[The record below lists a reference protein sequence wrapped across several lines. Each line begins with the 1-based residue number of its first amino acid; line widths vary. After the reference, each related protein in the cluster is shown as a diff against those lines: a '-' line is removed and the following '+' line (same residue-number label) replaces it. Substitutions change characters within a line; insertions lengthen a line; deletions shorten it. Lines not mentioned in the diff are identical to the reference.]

1 MRRFIRI
8 TLQGPFYSSKA
19 KIAYFWCKFTNSQLP
34 VNTYSSRLLEQCVN
48 ELSRLPGIGRKT
60 ALRLAL
66 HLLKQEDVTVDNLT
80 HAIAEMKGSINYCKV
95 CNNLSDGEVCQICVN
110 PKRDQG
116 MICVVSDIRD
126 ILAIEKTAQY
136 SGVYHVLNGIISPI
150 DGIGPNDLN
159 IDPLVKRVAEGDIRE
174 IIFALSSTIEGD
186 TTSYYIFKKINNHN
200 VSVSTIARGISVGD
214 ELEYADEVTLG
225 RSIMNRMPYQSGIK

>member
-1 MRRFIRI
+1 
-8 TLQGPFYSSKA
+8 
-19 KIAYFWCKFTNSQLP
+19 

-66 HLLKQEDVTVDNLT
+66 HLLKQEDGIVENLT
-80 HAIAEMKGSINYCKV
+80 AAISEMKGSIHYCKV
-95 CNNLSDGEVCQICVN
+95 CNNLSDGEICQICSN
-110 PKRDQG
+110 PKRDQSVV
-116 MICVVSDIRD
+116 CVVSDIRD

-150 DGIGPNDLN
+150 DGIGPDDLN
-159 IDPLVKRVAEGDIRE
+159 IEALIERIVNGDIRE
-174 IIFALSSTIEGD
+174 VIFALSSTIEGD
-186 TTSYYIFKKINNHN
+186 TTSFYIFKKI
-200 VSVSTIARGISVGD
+200 SDKDIRVSTIARGISVGD

-225 RSIMNRMPYQSGIK
+225 RSIMNRMPYESGLK

>member
-1 MRRFIRI
+1 M
-8 TLQGPFYSSKA
+8 
-19 KIAYFWCKFTNSQLP
+19 
-34 VNTYSSRLLEQCVN
+34 NTYSSRLLEQCVN
-48 ELSRLPGIGRKT
+48 ELSRLPGVGRKT

-66 HLLKQEDVTVDNLT
+66 HLLRQEDVTVANLT
-80 HAIAEMKGSINYCKV
+80 SAIADLKGNINYCKI
-95 CNNLSDGEVCQICVN
+95 CNNLSDGEVCQICEN
-110 PKRDQG
+110 SKRDKA
-116 MICVVSDIRD
+116 MVCVVSDIRD

-136 SGVYHVLNGIISPI
+136 GGVYHVLNGIISPI

-159 IDPLVKRVAEGDIRE
+159 IDPLIQRVAEGHVRE

-186 TTSYYIFKKINNHN
+186 TTSYYIFKKITQHN

-225 RSIMNRMPYQSGIK
+225 RSIMNRMPYESGLK